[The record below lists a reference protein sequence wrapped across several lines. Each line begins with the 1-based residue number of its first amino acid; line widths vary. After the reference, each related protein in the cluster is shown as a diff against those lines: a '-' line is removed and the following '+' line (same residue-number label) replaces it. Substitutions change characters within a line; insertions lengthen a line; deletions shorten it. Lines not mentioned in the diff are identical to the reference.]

1 MSHHKYDP
9 SAIQR
14 AKDRIA
20 YCQKIIDN
28 AKATKL
34 GDKDAVKNAM
44 DTIREMEFTARAN
57 VFALLKK
64 GVDQGDALAR
74 FNLGLMQAYQ
84 DVLTL
89 FEAPDEFIKQYEQD
103 KIQDE
108 EFLKEVKLYDQV
120 AHGE

>member
-1 MSHHKYDP
+1 MSHHKYDQ

-44 DTIREMEFTARAN
+44 ETVREMEFTARAN
-57 VFALLKK
+57 VFSLLKK
-64 GVDQGDALAR
+64 GIDQGDSLAR

-84 DVLTL
+84 DIITL

-108 EFLKEVKLYDQV
+108 EFLKEAELTETVRN
-120 AHGE
+120 G